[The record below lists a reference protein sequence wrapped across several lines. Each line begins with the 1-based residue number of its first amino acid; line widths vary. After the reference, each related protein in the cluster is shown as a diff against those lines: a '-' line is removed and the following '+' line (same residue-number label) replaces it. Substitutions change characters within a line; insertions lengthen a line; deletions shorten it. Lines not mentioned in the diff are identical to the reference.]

1 MIRKFIK
8 TGISLAL
15 AFSLA
20 MLPIS
25 NVFSKTI
32 ADLPQSQ
39 IASASTLDSLA
50 IDATNYDEVKKL
62 AEIKA
67 SILTSIYGVTSIQ
80 YALIDNG
87 EIVLSGQAGV
97 YSKGE
102 TTALTDNSMY
112 GIGSISKMYTT
123 VAVMQLVE
131 QGKVKLDTP
140 VIKYLPEFK
149 MADARY
155 KDITV
160 RMLLNHSSGL
170 MGSTFSNSM
179 LFDDNDSTNYKNS
192 LLNELKTSR
201 LKADP
206 GEFSVYCNDGFTL
219 AELLVEKVTGISFT
233 EYISKNISDPLGM
246 VNTKTPK
253 DDFQRSLLAKTY
265 LPIVKTALPTECLGV
280 IGAGGIYS
288 SATDLCQFAE
298 IFMNNST
305 SKVLSAS
312 STKAMGNAEYLTG
325 LWPQEADSIISY
337 GLGWDSVNTYPFTE
351 YGIKALVK
359 GGDTTLYHGSLV
371 VLPGENMAMAVLSSG
386 GASTYGQIMAQEVL
400 LSALKAT
407 GSIDEIL
414 ANKTFVKPVKASM
427 PSNQKKYEG
436 IYAYAGG
443 GINIAISDDGNLT
456 LTNIMTP
463 SSGTQKF
470 IYTGDGKFYYS
481 DGSVYLSF
489 VEESNGTTYLYV
501 ASYSLLPNIGQ
512 LANAEYQAQ
521 KITDNPI
528 SQKIKT
534 VWEKRANKNYFVI
547 NEKYTSQ
554 AYALGSLST
563 KIIIP
568 KELEGYCNNAA
579 IIDKNTART
588 LIQIPGLYGRD
599 LSDYTFYNIGET
611 EYLKISGSIAIS
623 EDAIKSLSTKSA
635 FTCKISADG
644 YAHWYKISKK
654 SENKKVKIVPPK
666 NSSFSVYDANGT
678 CVNYSFLSKQDTV
691 TLPAKGFIVFVG
703 NANASFAVR
712 YVK

>member
-32 ADLPQSQ
+32 ADLQQSQ
-39 IASASTLDSLA
+39 MASASTLASLA

-87 EIVLSGQAGV
+87 EIVLSGHSGV
-97 YSKGE
+97 YSKEE
-102 TTALTDNSMY
+102 TTALTENSMY
-112 GIGSISKMYTT
+112 GIGSISKMYTS

-131 QGKVKLDTP
+131 QGNVKLDNP

-179 LFDDNDSTNYKNS
+179 LFDDNDSTNYKSS

-233 EYISKNISDPLGM
+233 DYIGKNISDPLGM

-253 DDFQRSLLAKTY
+253 DDFQRNLLAKTY
-265 LPIVKTALPTECLGV
+265 LSIV
-280 IGAGGIYS
+280 
-288 SATDLCQFAE
+288 
-298 IFMNNST
+298 
-305 SKVLSAS
+305 
-312 STKAMGNAEYLTG
+312 
-325 LWPQEADSIISY
+325 
-337 GLGWDSVNTYPFTE
+337 
-351 YGIKALVK
+351 
-359 GGDTTLYHGSLV
+359 
-371 VLPGENMAMAVLSSG
+371 
-386 GASTYGQIMAQEVL
+386 
-400 LSALKAT
+400 
-407 GSIDEIL
+407 
-414 ANKTFVKPVKASM
+414 
-427 PSNQKKYEG
+427 
-436 IYAYAGG
+436 
-443 GINIAISDDGNLT
+443 
-456 LTNIMTP
+456 
-463 SSGTQKF
+463 
-470 IYTGDGKFYYS
+470 
-481 DGSVYLSF
+481 
-489 VEESNGTTYLYV
+489 
-501 ASYSLLPNIGQ
+501 
-512 LANAEYQAQ
+512 
-521 KITDNPI
+521 
-528 SQKIKT
+528 
-534 VWEKRANKNYFVI
+534 
-547 NEKYTSQ
+547 
-554 AYALGSLST
+554 LGSLST
-563 KIIIP
+563 QIIIP

-611 EYLKISGSIAIS
+611 EYLKVSGSIAIS
-623 EDAIKSLSTKSA
+623 ENAIKSLSTKSA

-654 SENKKVKIVPPK
+654 SENKKVKIVLPK
-666 NSSFSVYDANGT
+666 NSSFSVYDAKGT

-691 TLPAKGFIVFVG
+691 TLPANGFIVFVG